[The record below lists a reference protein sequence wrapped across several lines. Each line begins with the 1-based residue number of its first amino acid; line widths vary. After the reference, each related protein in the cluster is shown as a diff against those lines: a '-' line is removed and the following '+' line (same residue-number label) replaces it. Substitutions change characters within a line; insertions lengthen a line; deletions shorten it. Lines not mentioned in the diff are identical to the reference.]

1 MDNAIEW
8 VSWILAFASP
18 VVVFAFAAFAWQKH
32 SQPGFLLLALSSML
46 TVLMVFGNA
55 IMSRY
60 TLTDEEHLA
69 WWRCHATLLIIDG
82 ILYPCSLWMVLRHF
96 TDLRPAQRAVIPSD
110 GDSA

>member
-60 TLTDEEHLA
+60 TLTGEEHLA

-82 ILYPCSLWMVLRHF
+82 ILYPCSLWMVFRHF
-96 TDLRPAQRAVIPSD
+96 TDLRCPERAVIPSD